1 MRCVSA
7 FREARYVYMH
17 GSCTCMHDAVAA
29 FDTASKVVASCSLPW
44 NRADVHRKDE
54 VHDAYQCSVIM
65 SFASTIVLEMIRG
78 VDWSETLI
86 GVVYVSKTTLKV

>member
-29 FDTASKVVASCSLPW
+29 FDTASKVVASCSLPR

-54 VHDAYQCSVIM
+54 VHDAYQCSVVM
-65 SFASTIVLEMIRG
+65 SLASTIVLETIPG
-78 VDWSETLI
+78 VDWNERLAWFM
-86 GVVYVSKTTLKV
+86 YRKQR